1 MINHKSHED
10 YVAEEILKC
19 RMNILYFIDTFVK
32 IPESGGEIDY
42 KLDTTNKKLKR
53 FIRSTMT
60 HKRTIMMASRQL
72 GKALSLDTPIPLP
85 DGKWTTM
92 GEISVGDVVLS
103 KTGNPTNVIGV
114 TNNMFNHDCYEI
126 EFDNGEKIIADAGHL
141 WEVSNSST
149 REKKVI
155 KKTEELYN
163 RWNIIKKWK
172 NAAGFRIELSGP
184 VDNSEKNLPLDP
196 YLLGLWLGDGSNYDS
211 RISTSLNDYSEISV
225 NLENKGYSISE
236 FRDKSKYGQPNSGTF
251 NVYKI
256 LSKLREL
263 NLLQNKHIPDIYMGG
278 SINQKLELLRGL
290 MDSDGHAMKS
300 CGHCQFYQKSYHL
313 LFQVRMLLSSLG
325 VKTKITSRIIDE
337 ETYYQLG
344 FTTNKFEVFNL
355 SRKVKNQ
362 KVGGKRQ
369 ENYNVYIK
377 NITKVSSVPVK
388 CISVDASDNLFL
400 CGKTMI
406 PTHNSTINGIILLW
420 ATMFFPRNNAV
431 IINMKKES
439 AIDNLK
445 IIKFVH
451 ENLPEWLRV
460 PMKYKGE
467 RKTFIEFVNGSSIKT
482 FYVSAA
488 TPPETIAR
496 GLTVPIITID
506 ECAFVSKI
514 EQAYGA
520 ATPAISKAREQ
531 ALKNGYP
538 TFTTIIS
545 TPNGTVGDG
554 EFFYKLYT
562 NAIDSDEIYY
572 SNDEED
578 NPYGN
583 EELINN
589 HMEIMDDQT
598 RNGFVKVDYLWN
610 EDPTKNEKW
619 FQKMKQD
626 LNFDTR
632 RINQEINC
640 LFVGST
646 GCIFDDDLLSQMV
659 PKKPIE
665 VVRLPHMSK
674 LNIYRELDSLDYLI
688 VGVDTA
694 KSLTGDYTA
703 IEIYG
708 YRDFEQ
714 VAEYTGRLGSLS
726 KFKDVVKAVVD
737 YLIETMGDRIIL
749 AIENN
754 SYGASII
761 EWLEEDKNPVYNKL
775 IYTVDPKK
783 GTGINTNAK
792 TKPMMVTEM
801 YDQIVSN
808 TDIVHS
814 KSLINQLTVIEKKA
828 SGTVSAQ
835 RGAHDDLFMASA
847 FCAYVKKI
855 SSLEFDSKIGM
866 TNKQIKEKN
875 KSMMNSIFVDTK
887 QVIQNEIDMEKY
899 ASVYGD
905 FDENDNEY
913 DDIIMPMLL

>member
-1 MINHKSHED
+1 MNHKSHED
-10 YVAEEILKC
+10 AVAEEILKC
-19 RMNILYFIDTFVK
+19 RMNILYFIDTYVK
-32 IPESGGEIDY
+32 IPESGGEVDY
-42 KLDTTNKKLKR
+42 RLDTTNKKLKR

-72 GKALSLDTPIPLP
+72 GK
-85 DGKWTTM
+85 
-92 GEISVGDVVLS
+92 
-103 KTGNPTNVIGV
+103 
-114 TNNMFNHDCYEI
+114 
-126 EFDNGEKIIADAGHL
+126 
-141 WEVSNSST
+141 
-149 REKKVI
+149 
-155 KKTEELYN
+155 
-163 RWNIIKKWK
+163 
-172 NAAGFRIELSGP
+172 
-184 VDNSEKNLPLDP
+184 
-196 YLLGLWLGDGSNYDS
+196 
-211 RISTSLNDYSEISV
+211 
-225 NLENKGYSISE
+225 
-236 FRDKSKYGQPNSGTF
+236 
-251 NVYKI
+251 
-256 LSKLREL
+256 
-263 NLLQNKHIPDIYMGG
+263 
-278 SINQKLELLRGL
+278 
-290 MDSDGHAMKS
+290 
-300 CGHCQFYQKSYHL
+300 
-313 LFQVRMLLSSLG
+313 
-325 VKTKITSRIIDE
+325 
-337 ETYYQLG
+337 
-344 FTTNKFEVFNL
+344 
-355 SRKVKNQ
+355 
-362 KVGGKRQ
+362 
-369 ENYNVYIK
+369 
-377 NITKVSSVPVK
+377 
-388 CISVDASDNLFL
+388 
-400 CGKTMI
+400 
-406 PTHNSTINGIILLW
+406 STINGIILLW

-572 SNDEED
+572 ADNDNID

-583 EELINN
+583 EELLEN
-589 HMEIMDDQT
+589 HLEIMEDET

-646 GCIFDDDLLSQMV
+646 GCIFDDDLLAQMV

-665 VVRLPHMSK
+665 VIRLPHMSK

-761 EWLEEDKNPVYNKL
+761 EWLEEDKNPIYNKL
-775 IYTVDPKK
+775 MYTVDPKK

-855 SSLEFDSKIGM
+855 SSLEFDAKIGM

-887 QVIQNEIDMEKY
+887 QVIRNEIDMEKY

-905 FDENDNEY
+905 YDENNSKD